1 VRTIC
6 HCGKKAGMV
15 VRRGVDGKAALN
27 GAQVQIGGNDVYVSL
42 CRRHWREEVED
53 KPPQVPNVKASLKGP
68 IEAEAQPTNECGPCS
83 PEAMPPASPF
93 AGAAPKEVEVE
104 SPK

>member
-1 VRTIC
+1 
-6 HCGKKAGMV
+6 MV
-15 VRRGVDGKAALN
+15 VRRGPDGKAARN

-53 KPPQVPNVKASLKGP
+53 KPPQYPNMKGAPKGP
-68 IEAEAQPTNECGPCS
+68 TQLERETDSTDECGACS
-83 PEAMPPASPF
+83 PEAMTPASPF
-93 AGAAPKEVEVE
+93 AGASPKEVEVE

>member
-1 VRTIC
+1 
-6 HCGKKAGMV
+6 M
-15 VRRGVDGKAALN
+15 RRGADGKAARN

-53 KPPQVPNVKASLKGP
+53 KPPRYPNVKAKGP
-68 IEAEAQPTNECGPCS
+68 IETEVELAQKCGECS
-83 PEAMPPASPF
+83 PEAMTPASPF
-93 AGAAPKEVEVE
+93 AGASPKEVEVE